1 MSPAMPEPPDRIP
14 PRLAALM
21 GLLGEPPAGLDPD
34 STVEAPPTYLDAEAV
49 TAWNRQRA
57 LDWFAEHVP
66 PRFKTS
72 AAEHPQVLE
81 WVKLYLLD
89 PNFGSLML
97 QGLVGTGKT
106 HNAFGAIRAIAEAGI
121 PPIKWKSTTAAEFYR
136 RLRPNDRNDQNAFLA
151 DLCEVPLLVL
161 DDLGAVRTSPF
172 VEEVTYQLIDARYG
186 ACLPTIVTTNLPTD
200 PADANGNRIHCLA
213 DAVGG
218 RTYSRLV
225 EMCGTWIVFDGPDL
239 RRAA

>member
-1 MSPAMPEPPDRIP
+1 MTESSSRIP

-21 GLLGEPPAGLDPD
+21 GLIGNPPAGLEPD
-34 STVEAPPTYLDAEAV
+34 DTIEAPPASLDGNAV
-49 TAWNRQRA
+49 TAWNRQRG
-57 LDWFAEHVP
+57 LDWFAGHVP
-66 PRFKTS
+66 PRFRT
-72 AAEHPQVLE
+72 ATAEHPKVKE
-81 WVKLYLLD
+81 WVNLYLLD
-89 PNFGSLML
+89 PNFGSMML

-106 HNAFGAIRAIAEAGI
+106 HNAFGAVRAIADSGI
-121 PPIKWKSTTAAEFYR
+121 PPIKWQHTTAADLYR
-136 RLRPNDRNDQNAFLA
+136 RLRPNDRNDQDAILTK
-151 DLCEVPLLVL
+151 LCETPLLIL

-172 VEEVTYQLIDARYG
+172 VEEVTYQLIDARYW

-200 PADANGNRIHCLA
+200 PTDPNGNRIHCLA

-225 EMCGTWIVFDGPDL
+225 EMCSTWVIFDGPDL

>member
-1 MSPAMPEPPDRIP
+1 MTDPTDRIP

-21 GLLGEPPAGLDPD
+21 GLIGEPPAGLDLND
-34 STVEAPPTYLDAEAV
+34 VIEAPPDHLDADAV

-57 LDWFAEHVP
+57 LDWFTTKAP
-66 PRFKTS
+66 PRFKT
-72 AAEHPQVLE
+72 ATAEHPQVKE

-89 PNFGSLML
+89 PNFGSMML

-106 HNAFGAIRAIAEAGI
+106 HNAFGAVRAIAEAGI
-121 PPIKWKSTTAAEFYR
+121 PPIKWKHTTAADLYR
-136 RLRPNDRNDQNAFLA
+136 RLRPNDRNDQDAILTG
-151 DLCEVPLLVL
+151 LCDAPLLIL

-172 VEEVTYQLIDARYG
+172 VEEVTYQLIDARYW

-200 PADANGNRIHCLA
+200 PTDPNGNRIHCLA

-225 EMCGTWIVFDGPDL
+225 EMCSTWVIFDGPDL

>member
-1 MSPAMPEPPDRIP
+1 MTEPPSRIP

-21 GLLGEPPAGLDPD
+21 GLLGEPPAGLEPD
-34 STVEAPPTYLDAEAV
+34 DTVEAPPDHLDAGAV

-57 LDWFAEHVP
+57 LDWFTVEAP
-66 PRFKTS
+66 PRFKS
-72 AAEHPQVLE
+72 AATEHPQVLE
-81 WVKLYLLD
+81 WVNLYLLD

-106 HNAFGAIRAIAEAGI
+106 HNAFGAVRAIAEAGQT
-121 PPIKWKSTTAAEFYR
+121 PIRWQHTTAANLYR
-136 RLRPNDRNDQNAFLA
+136 RLRPNNRNDQDAILTG
-151 DLCEVPLLVL
+151 LCEAPLLIL

-172 VEEVTYQLIDARYG
+172 VEEITYQLIDARYW

-200 PADANGNRIHCLA
+200 PADADGNRIHCLA
-213 DAVGG
+213 DAVGD

-225 EMCGTWIVFDGPDL
+225 EMCGTWVIFDGPDL